1 MPKENKS
8 ILRTKPTVT
17 MTSTMSSA
25 VPFSKKAMTST
36 MSYAVPFSK
45 KETVAD
51 ESKPKVVNEISFEG
65 VPELK
70 GPTAKDILRLRYIR
84 FRALNIESTIDF
96 YTAIGM
102 NVEFKSEQELWT
114 NPNAMRKRN
123 TTNQI
128 QGKSKAVEKTMVI
141 VPQTFKKMVVSL
153 SFKVS
158 GSTSMD
164 PNENIQII
172 FEKEDRPPQ
181 PVRYLY

>member
-17 MTSTMSSA
+17 MTSAMSSA
-25 VPFSKKAMTST
+25 VS
-36 MSYAVPFSK
+36 FSK
-45 KETVAD
+45 KEPAPV
-51 ESKPKVVNEISFEG
+51 ESKPKVAKEIKFEG
-65 VPELK
+65 VPEPKL
-70 GPTAKDILRLRYIR
+70 PTAKDILRLRYIR
-84 FRALNIESTIDF
+84 FRSLDLELTIDF
-96 YTAIGM
+96 YTTIGM
-102 NVEFKSEQELWT
+102 NVEFKSEQELWK
-114 NPNAMRKRN
+114 NPNLMRRN

-128 QGKSKAVEKTMVI
+128 QGKSKAVEKNRVI

-164 PNENIQII
+164 PNENIQLI

-181 PVRYLY
+181 PVRIIY